1 MNKNLQYGLLIAVSA
16 LAYLFFGYFLK
27 REEFAWLFSVYFFVF
42 FGFLIIYSSDNQYKF
57 QIGLFFR
64 IILLLTIPN
73 LSQDY
78 FRFIW
83 DGRLLL
89 QGINP
94 YLNTPIEL
102 IKLPHFILFQSN
114 YLIEQMGSLSANNH
128 SNYPPFNQC
137 LFLLASFFSPRSIL
151 GNILGLRVII
161 ILADIGIYY
170 YGRKLLEKL
179 NLSKNNIHFYFL
191 NPLIIIELTGN
202 LHFEG
207 VMMFFF
213 CVGLF
218 YYLKV
223 RLTIAGV
230 FIGAAILVKLI
241 PLMLLPFFFK
251 KDKFKEMAIL
261 SGVIAFI
268 IILAFL
274 PFLDKGFLN
283 NYSQTLGL
291 WFTKFEFN
299 ASIYYFFRKIGFWLL
314 DYNAI
319 SILGKVSAILI
330 VIVAIYRALIKP
342 DLFNNSFF
350 ILMLYFI
357 LASTVHPWY
366 LTSLIFLGVFVN
378 KYSIWVWSFTV
389 ILSYAAYRY
398 MEVEENP
405 VFLFLEYSL
414 VIFLFYVESFKNT
427 NFTKKV
433 KNAIWK

>member
-1 MNKNLQYGLLIAVSA
+1 MNKNLLHGLLLAVSA
-16 LAYLFFGYFLK
+16 LAYTFLGYLLE
-27 REEFAWLFSVYFFVF
+27 REEFAWLFSVYSFVF
-42 FGFLIIYSSDNQYKF
+42 AGFLILYSSDNQYKF

-64 IILLLTIPN
+64 IIFLLSIPN

-78 FRFIW
+78 IRFIW

-94 YLNTPIEL
+94 YLHTPIEL
-102 IKLPHFILFQSN
+102 VKLPQFTLFQSN

-128 SNYPPFNQC
+128 SNYPPFNQG
-137 LFLLASFFSPRSIL
+137 LFLLASFFSPKSIL
-151 GNILGLRVII
+151 GNIIGLRFLI
-161 ILADIGIYY
+161 ILADIGIYH

-179 NLSKNNIHFYFL
+179 NLPKNNIHFYFL

-218 YYLKV
+218 YYLKD

-230 FIGAAILVKLI
+230 LIGAAILVKLI

-251 KDKFKEMAIL
+251 KDKFKEMTIL
-261 SGVIAFI
+261 NGVIAFT

-283 NYSQTLGL
+283 NYAQTLGL

-319 SILGKVSAILI
+319 GILGKIPPILI
-330 VIVAIYRALIKP
+330 VIVSIYRAMIKP
-342 DLFNNSFF
+342 HLFNNSFF
-350 ILMLYFI
+350 ILMLYFL
-357 LASTVHPWY
+357 LATTVHPWY
-366 LTSLIFLGVFVN
+366 LTSLIFLGVFAN

-389 ILSYAAYRY
+389 ILSYAAYRFK
-398 MEVEENP
+398 EVQENP
-405 VFLFLEYSL
+405 VFLFMEYGL
-414 VIFLFYVESFKNT
+414 VIFLFCFETFKN
-427 NFTKKV
+427 KKFER
-433 KNAIWK
+433 IRS